1 MEELIKKKN
10 ERVELMCCEKG
21 VVIDLC
27 ELYPNIGQRIKWLA
41 LVRRQDL
48 KLKLKRKKIS

>member
-1 MEELIKKKN
+1 MDELNKKKN
-10 ERVELMCCEKG
+10 ERVEFMCCEKG

-48 KLKLKRKKIS
+48 KLKLQRKKIS